1 LIELTTIYN
10 TLSFNDKLDQN
21 ELEKFFDCCDLSATP
36 YEIQQGLDAVLICKF
51 TFFSFF
57 YLFLIIYYFEII
69 FIRKM
74 IH

>member
-36 YEIQQGLDAVLICKF
+36 YEIQQGLDAVLQCKL
-51 TFFSFF
+51 SFF
-57 YLFLIIYYFEII
+57 LSILLIYYLKII
-69 FIRKM
+69 CRRKM